1 MFGVLAIAERLFS
14 RPDWTIAHVQPNAD
28 GLTAPGRPV
37 YTMQLLVQ
45 NHENTKR
52 SGSFAWCLGQNSLE
66 VSYEVTGT
74 WSGGSMF
81 QSSSSCRA
89 IAVWAGLYKKY
100 HVLWLSRTSMSSCA
114 GPQLLQ
120 HMVCR
125 NGCVFFA
132 RWLCSTK
139 VWVEKWSHCNYSR
152 IFWCKFNVL
161 AIFGH
166 LGLSLLHLH
175 CSAGH
180 LPICWLGWR
189 SLNVRHHKICQV
201 AISAL
206 GSPTDW
212 SLNYCF
218 TV

>member
-52 SGSFAWCLGQNSLE
+52 SGSFAWFLGQNSLE

-74 WSGGSMF
+74 WSGGSTF

-114 GPQLLQ
+114 GPQLPQ

-125 NGCVFFA
+125 NGCISFA
-132 RWLCSTK
+132 RWLCSTFFYK
-139 VWVEKWSHCNYSR
+139 GMIWKT
-152 IFWCKFNVL
+152 K
-161 AIFGH
+161 
-166 LGLSLLHLH
+166 SLQL
-175 CSAGH
+175 
-180 LPICWLGWR
+180 
-189 SLNVRHHKICQV
+189 
-201 AISAL
+201 
-206 GSPTDW
+206 
-212 SLNYCF
+212 F
-218 TV
+218 